1 MNCIILAGG
10 KAKRMGGIDKAS
22 LKLGEETFLE
32 RKIRILRPLFD
43 TIIVVSNDPTMPFA
57 GSSASDYI
65 VVPDKERGFG
75 PLMGLYSGLSASST
89 VHNFITT
96 VDTPFL
102 TIRLVK
108 YLLKQSE
115 DKSGDGLVT
124 RWNGMIEPLFAV
136 YTKNCLGAI
145 EQVMEERKII
155 SFYRYVTIE
164 FIPEDRI
171 AQYDPQGH
179 SFFNVNTWDDYRRAT
194 ALFSTLNQD

>member
-22 LKLGEETFLE
+22 LQLGEETFLD
-32 RKIRILRPLFD
+32 RKARILRPLFD
-43 TIIVVSNDPTMPFA
+43 TIIVVSNNLKAPLA

-75 PLMGLYSGLSASST
+75 PLMGLYSGLAASST
-89 VHNFITT
+89 AHNFFTT

-115 DKSGDGLVT
+115 NKNRDGLVA

-136 YTKNCLGAI
+136 YSKNCLEAI

-164 FIPEDRI
+164 FIPEDRV
-171 AQYDPQGH
+171 ALYDPQGY
-179 SFFNVNTWDDYRRAT
+179 SFFNVNTWDDYRQAT
-194 ALFSTLNQD
+194 ALFSTLKQD